1 MASKKNISTKKLY
14 GQFMT
19 TNYEYILKNMFIPD
33 NVKNIIEPFAGN
45 CDLIKF
51 IKNKD
56 LYNIEYYDIEPKKDF
71 IIHRDTL
78 NNPPIYENKFV
89 LTNPPYLA
97 RNKSNDKIIFE
108 KYDENDLYKCFIRE
122 LIINNPVG
130 GIIIIP
136 LNFWSSIRKN
146 DIELRKDFL
155 NKFKVLLINIFE
167 ENVFEDTSYSVCSF
181 QFVKK
186 DDIIEKNQSFSVDS
200 SLFSG
205 VSTKEN
211 TEKNQSFSVDSSPC
225 SKENS
230 NTIKINIYPSL
241 KEMEIELNE
250 KNDYIIGGHIYKLP
264 RKNKYKI
271 ERLTKKNKNNKNTNI
286 LVKCLDDNSESKISM
301 SIVPDKDVFIDNT
314 PNLSARTYASLI
326 ITPSINMEEQKKLVL
341 NFNKLLNE
349 YRIEYNSLFLTNY
362 RESKDIARKR
372 ISFDLIYN
380 ITEYILDTSS

>member
-1 MASKKNISTKKLY
+1 MISKKKISNKKLY

-51 IKNKD
+51 IKDKT
-56 LYNIEYYDIEPKKDF
+56 LYNIEYYDIEAKKDF
-71 IIHRDTL
+71 ITHRDTL
-78 NNPPIYENKFV
+78 NNPPSYENKFI

-97 RNKSNDKIIFE
+97 RNKSNHKEIFD

-122 LIINNPVG
+122 LIINSPIG
-130 GIIIIP
+130 GIVIIP

-155 NKFKVLLINIFE
+155 NTFNVLLINIFE

-186 DDIIEKNQSFSVDS
+186 DIIDITMNLSKLSIDKKLSSKKSVI
-200 SLFSG
+200 
-205 VSTKEN
+205 EN
-211 TEKNQSFSVDSSPC
+211 TN
-225 SKENS
+225 
-230 NTIKINIYPSL
+230 KINVNIYPSI

-250 KNDYIIGGHIYKLP
+250 ENDYIIGGHIYKLP
-264 RKNKYKI
+264 RKNLYKI
-271 ERLTKKNKNNKNTNI
+271 ERLTKKNKQNRNTNI
-286 LVKCLDDNSESKISM
+286 LVKCLDDNSESKILM
-301 SIVPDKDVFIDNT
+301 SIVPDKEVFIDNT

-326 ITPSINMEEQKKLVL
+326 ITPSINIEKQKILVL
-341 NFNKLLNE
+341 SFNNLLNK
-349 YRIEYNSLFLTNY
+349 YREEYNSLFLTNY

-380 ITEYILDTSS
+380 ITEHILDSLI

>member
-1 MASKKNISTKKLY
+1 M
-14 GQFMT
+14 
-19 TNYEYILKNMFIPD
+19 YIPNDI
-33 NVKNIIEPFAGN
+33 KNIIEPFAGN
-45 CDLIKF
+45 GDLIKF
-51 IKNKD
+51 IKDTD
-56 LYNIEYYDIEPKKDF
+56 LYDIEYYDIEPKKDF
-71 IIHRDTL
+71 IIKRDTL

-97 RNKSNDKIIFE
+97 RNKSSHKEIFDK
-108 KYDENDLYKCFIRE
+108 YNENDLYKCFIRE
-122 LIINNPVG
+122 LIINNPIG

-146 DIELRKDFL
+146 DIDLRKDFL

-186 DDIIEKNQSFSVDS
+186 ESIDIIN
-200 SLFSG
+200 
-205 VSTKEN
+205 
-211 TEKNQSFSVDSSPC
+211 
-225 SKENS
+225 
-230 NTIKINIYPSL
+230 KINVNIYPSI

-250 KNDYIIGGHIYKLP
+250 ENDFIIGGHIYKLP

-271 ERLTKKNKNNKNTNI
+271 ERLTKKNKTNKNTNI

-301 SIVPDKDVFIDNT
+301 SIVSDKEVFIDNT

-326 ITPSINMEEQKKLVL
+326 ITPSINMETQEKLVL

-349 YRIEYNSLFLTNY
+349 YREKYNSLFLTNY

-372 ISFDLIYN
+372 ISFDLVYN
-380 ITEYILDTSS
+380 MTEYILDNF

>member
-1 MASKKNISTKKLY
+1 MTTKKNISTKKLY

-33 NVKNIIEPFAGN
+33 KVKNIIEPFAGN

-51 IKNKD
+51 IKNIE
-56 LYNIEYYDIEPKKDF
+56 LYEIEYYDIEPKKDF
-71 IIHRDTL
+71 ITHRDTL
-78 NNPPIYENKFV
+78 NNPPSYENKFI

-97 RNKSNDKIIFE
+97 RNKSDHKEIFD

-122 LIINNPVG
+122 IIINSPIG

-155 NKFKVLLINIFE
+155 NRFKVLLINIFE

-186 DDIIEKNQSFSVDS
+186 DTIDITN
-200 SLFSG
+200 
-205 VSTKEN
+205 
-211 TEKNQSFSVDSSPC
+211 
-225 SKENS
+225 
-230 NTIKINIYPSL
+230 KINVNIYPSV

-250 KNDYIIGGHIYKLP
+250 GNNYIIGGHIYKLP
-264 RKNKYKI
+264 RKNVYKI
-271 ERLTKKNKNNKNTNI
+271 ERLTKKNKTNRNTNI

-301 SIVPDKDVFIDNT
+301 SIVPDKEVFIDNT

-326 ITPSINMEEQKKLVL
+326 ITPSINIEEQKKLVM
-341 NFNKLLNE
+341 NFNKILNK
-349 YRIEYNSLFLTNY
+349 YREEYNSLFLTNY

-380 ITEYILDTSS
+380 ITEYILYTF

>member
-1 MASKKNISTKKLY
+1 MISKKKISNKKLY

-19 TNYEYILKNMFIPD
+19 TNYEYILKNMYIPD

-51 IKNKD
+51 IKDKT
-56 LYNIEYYDIEPKKDF
+56 LYNIEYYDIEAKKDF

-78 NNPPIYENKFV
+78 NNPPSYENKFI

-97 RNKSNDKIIFE
+97 RNKSNNKEIFD

-122 LIINNPVG
+122 LIINSPIG

-155 NKFKVLLINIFE
+155 NTFNVLLINIFE

-186 DDIIEKNQSFSVDS
+186 DSINITN
-200 SLFSG
+200 
-205 VSTKEN
+205 
-211 TEKNQSFSVDSSPC
+211 
-225 SKENS
+225 
-230 NTIKINIYPSL
+230 KINVNIYPSI

-250 KNDYIIGGHIYKLP
+250 ENDYIIGGDIYKLP
-264 RKNKYKI
+264 RKNIYKI
-271 ERLTKKNKNNKNTNI
+271 ERLTKKNKKNKNTNI
-286 LVKCLDDNSESKISM
+286 LVKCLDDNSESKILM
-301 SIVPDKDVFIDNT
+301 SIVSDKEVFIDNT
-314 PNLSARTYASLI
+314 TNLSARTYLSLI
-326 ITPSINMEEQKKLVL
+326 ITPSINIEEQKKLVL
-341 NFNKLLNE
+341 SFNKLLNE
-349 YRIEYNSLFLTNY
+349 YREQYNSLFLTNY

-380 ITEYILDTSS
+380 ITEYILDTF